1 VPWNRTGRPA
11 PGNSV
16 PVWVGFTTARSCR
29 REAGESECRSIV
41 QAELDVGEAI
51 QPALLAGLGK
61 SDRLAFEGLA
71 DEVRPPTPSDL
82 AARTQLAHF
91 MIGIL
96 PRLRQVRAPRS
107 GRGPVDICQRHLI
120 QRLMGPVLV
129 EVQPKGVESDLLL
142 AWGARRW
149 ARGLCLEGP
158 MKAFVESVLL
168 RLAGFDPLQLNPGID
183 LTDRQPDP
191 VKGNVG
197 GSSYP
202 FNVATELSRRMID
215 PASH

>member
-1 VPWNRTGRPA
+1 
-11 PGNSV
+11 
-16 PVWVGFTTARSCR
+16 
-29 REAGESECRSIV
+29 
-41 QAELDVGEAI
+41 
-51 QPALLAGLGK
+51 
-61 SDRLAFEGLA
+61 
-71 DEVRPPTPSDL
+71 
-82 AARTQLAHF
+82 
-91 MIGIL
+91 
-96 PRLRQVRAPRS
+96 
-107 GRGPVDICQRHLI
+107 
-120 QRLMGPVLV
+120 
-129 EVQPKGVESDLLL
+129 
-142 AWGARRW
+142 
-149 ARGLCLEGP
+149 